1 MANGCIALVCVT
13 MVACYVLPGYVLSL
27 VAESGRRQDAGRTPW
42 GDFLMSTI
50 LASTL
55 WTGWWGMVLLQAGR
69 FSLSAVVLGNCG
81 VSVGLAVVNLIQRG
95 LWCPRLR
102 HLSVGNLVAL
112 ALVLMAAF
120 LFFHPHEFVLGGA
133 DAGVY
138 VNLGSSILKT
148 GSWLIQSDLVAELPE
163 VLLPAFLRE
172 QPAAA
177 ASQYIQFPGFYVT
190 DPGTGEITPQF
201 YPLHPLWLAL
211 LNGVGGVRL
220 SLYATPIWGVLGVC
234 AVAMV
239 ADALFGKR
247 CGLLSMA
254 LLSMTATQI
263 WFSRYP
269 ASEMLTQYLL
279 FGGMWA
285 LIRYFQGGAVWY
297 AWLAGAALG
306 ESMLAR
312 LDLYFLIV
320 IPAVYGVQRLK
331 DRQLS
336 WRDLAFLV
344 PFCVIGGQS
353 LVFACTR
360 SWPYFSAVYGPTI
373 DRILQMPLLIVC
385 GVCAFCVTV
394 GLLIKYFGAGGSGQ
408 SPDVQN
414 RLARAWSLGTR
425 ILAVVV
431 TLAALYA
438 YFVRPA
444 LADTDAG
451 WYYWY
456 GDNEVPNVE
465 PYNLV
470 RLGWYLTPLGLV
482 LALAGIWLALWRP
495 VSPSLGL
502 LMGIGLFFST
512 LFIASSRN
520 NPHHIYVMRRYVPMV
535 IPFLM
540 VMMAYGLDRLGRLG
554 KWQRVAS
561 TGLTGALAAWLIS
574 AAWLQMI
581 HIEYDGVLSQLE
593 TQVEALGAPSTI
605 ILFNDDM
612 PVSTGA
618 LLGTPLEYLYGYS
631 VFDLQEQYVDASML
645 AELVASWRADGRR
658 VLVADGPSAVSWPTS
673 RLLRAP
679 LTNFHLTY
687 PILEVSYDHKPGVIW
702 EQTLDVDFYE
712 VVGTK

>member
-1 MANGCIALVCVT
+1 MANGRNALVCIT
-13 MVACYVLPGYVLSL
+13 MVVYYVLPGYVLSL
-27 VAESGRRQDAGRTPW
+27 VAGSGRRQDAGRTSW
-42 GDFLMSTI
+42 GEFLLSTI

-69 FSLSAVVLGNCG
+69 FSLSSVVLGNCG
-81 VSVGLAVVNLIQRG
+81 VSVVLAVVNLIRRG
-95 LWCPRLR
+95 RWYPHLR
-102 HLSVGNLVAL
+102 HLSLGNLVAL
-112 ALVLMAAF
+112 ALVLIAT
-120 LFFHPHEFVLGGA
+120 LFFLHPHEFVLGGA

-138 VNLGSSILKT
+138 VNLGASILKT
-148 GSWLIQSDLVAELPE
+148 GSWLIHSDLVAELPQ

-172 QPAAA
+172 QPSAA
-177 ASQYIQFPGFYVT
+177 ASPYIQFPGFYVT
-190 DPGTGEITPQF
+190 NPGNGEITPQF

-211 LNGVGGVRL
+211 LNGVGGVPL

-269 ASEMLTQYLL
+269 TSEVLTQYLL

-285 LIRYFQGGAVWY
+285 LIRYFKSGAAWH

-312 LDLYFLIV
+312 LDLYFLIA

-344 PFCVIGGQS
+344 PFCVIAGQS
-353 LVFACTR
+353 LVFARTR

-373 DRILQMPLLIVC
+373 DRVIRTPLLIVC
-385 GVCAFCVTV
+385 GAGAFCISAV
-394 GLLIKYFGAGGSGQ
+394 LLAKYFSASGGGQ
-408 SPDVQN
+408 SSEVQN
-414 RLARAWSLGTR
+414 RLARAWSLATR
-425 ILAVVV
+425 ILAVIVI
-431 TLAALYA
+431 LMALYA
-438 YFVRPA
+438 YFIRPA
-444 LADTDAG
+444 LADADAG

-456 GDNEVPNVE
+456 GDSEVPNVE
-465 PYNLV
+465 PFNLV

-482 LALAGIWLALWRP
+482 LAAVGVWLVLWRP
-495 VSPSLGL
+495 VSPSIGL
-502 LMGIGLFFST
+502 LMGMGLFFST

-520 NPHHIYVMRRYVPMV
+520 NPHHIYVMRRYVPVV
-535 IPFLM
+535 IPFLI
-540 VMMAYGLDRLGRLG
+540 VMMAFGLDRLRRLG
-554 KWQRVAS
+554 EWQRVVS
-561 TGLTGALAAWLIS
+561 MGLAGTLAAWLLS
-574 AAWLQMI
+574 AAWLQII
-581 HIEYDGVLSQLE
+581 HIEYKGVLSQLE
-593 TQVEALGAPSTI
+593 TQVEALGARSTI

-612 PVSTGA
+612 PVSAGA
-618 LLGTPLEYLYGYS
+618 LLGTPLEYLYGFA
-631 VFDLQEQYVDASML
+631 VFDLQEEHVDALML
-645 AELVASWRADGRR
+645 AELVTSWRADGRR
-658 VLVADGPSAVSWPTS
+658 VLVADGPNAVSLPTS

-679 LTNFHLTY
+679 LTSFHLTY
-687 PILEVSYDHKPGVIW
+687 PILEVSYDHKPEVIW